1 MGQMI
6 LKSWRGVLLLV
17 SVAGL
22 FPRASPAADGLDAE
36 INQAIERLYNADYQ
50 KAHGHL
56 DRYVGAQPDDPL
68 GYSLRASAFLFSELD
83 RLGILESEFFADD
96 KRIIEKKR
104 LKPDP
109 AVKQKLFA
117 TIDEAQVRAT
127 KVLAEKSDDQN
138 ALFCMAV
145 TQGITMDYTALVEKR
160 QLSSL
165 SSARRSNGYA
175 QRLLK
180 INPQFYDAYLT
191 TGFSEYLLASLPF
204 YVRWFVHFDDV
215 SGSKDR
221 AIHNLQLVAKWGRY
235 LKPFARIMLAIVYL
249 REKQPLQTRAL
260 LAELASEYPKNEL
273 IRKELSKVTAQIEG
287 GAVLTQ

>member
-1 MGQMI
+1 
-6 LKSWRGVLLLV
+6 
-17 SVAGL
+17 
-22 FPRASPAADGLDAE
+22 
-36 INQAIERLYNADYQ
+36 
-50 KAHGHL
+50 
-56 DRYVGAQPDDPL
+56 
-68 GYSLRASAFLFSELD
+68 
-83 RLGILESEFFADD
+83 
-96 KRIIEKKR
+96 
-104 LKPDP
+104 
-109 AVKQKLFA
+109 
-117 TIDEAQVRAT
+117 
-127 KVLAEKSDDQN
+127 
-138 ALFCMAV
+138 MAV
-145 TQGITMDYTALVEKR
+145 TQGIMMDYTALVEKR